1 MTVDVEQHPREAV
14 RDVARPRSWT
24 PFGVVIVLF
33 LMAILAASVAGHPR
47 IAASRE
53 APGPLPLP
61 QVEPTRIPTTSP
73 SSLDTGDG
81 ELALLIIGIVLAV
94 LVSSLLVLGLIL
106 LARRLVQA
114 WRDRPLRRQD
124 AAETDVEVAATELLA
139 DAVPDAPT
147 IRRGISAARTMIER
161 HNAPGDAII
170 AAWVGL
176 EETAADSGVGRGR
189 SETPSEFTLRILLHR
204 PGIDGPVHSLLALYE
219 RVRFGGH
226 VASEQDRK
234 EAADALRAIEERW
247 R

>member
-1 MTVDVEQHPREAV
+1 DPSMSGRQRLRLATGDLCRLPLAPNVELMTVDVEQHPREAG

-94 LVSSLLVLGLIL
+94 LVS
-106 LARRLVQA
+106 
-114 WRDRPLRRQD
+114 
-124 AAETDVEVAATELLA
+124 
-139 DAVPDAPT
+139 
-147 IRRGISAARTMIER
+147 
-161 HNAPGDAII
+161 
-170 AAWVGL
+170 
-176 EETAADSGVGRGR
+176 
-189 SETPSEFTLRILLHR
+189 
-204 PGIDGPVHSLLALYE
+204 
-219 RVRFGGH
+219 
-226 VASEQDRK
+226 
-234 EAADALRAIEERW
+234 
-247 R
+247 